1 MYKNYKI
8 HENQH
13 PKIIAYSNILDSY
26 WPYRFFATLSF
37 QYPLD
42 DMQGIDFA
50 SQHVRRLNKKLL
62 GKHWKSNEEIR
73 CLTGAATLEHASIR
87 KVIGKGMKQRLSKDL
102 GSCHFHFLL
111 QDHPCLDKDPNIALR
126 QLTEAW
132 QKAAR
137 SLNYTQTRKLVSVNG
152 TDVQLFE
159 TKGLYGYVLK
169 EAKNPD
175 WKNHERLFLMDS
187 EGLLPIDLREYSLST
202 LYR

>member
-8 HENQH
+8 YEDQNDRV
-13 PKIIAYSNILDSY
+13 KMYSNILDSY

-37 QYPLD
+37 QYPLGD
-42 DMQGIDFA
+42 KQGIAFA
-50 SQHVRRLNKKLL
+50 SQLVRRLNKKLL
-62 GKHWKSNEEIR
+62 GKHWKSNEDIK

-87 KVIGKGMKQRLSKDL
+87 KVVGDDVKRRPCRDL

-111 QDHPCLDKDPNIALR
+111 HDHPRLDRDPNIALD
-126 QLTEAW
+126 QMTAAW
-132 QKAAR
+132 GKAAR

-152 TDVQLFE
+152 TNVQLFQ

-175 WKNHERLFLMDS
+175 WKNNERLFLMDS
-187 EGLLPIDLREYSLST
+187 EGLVPIDLHAYSMST